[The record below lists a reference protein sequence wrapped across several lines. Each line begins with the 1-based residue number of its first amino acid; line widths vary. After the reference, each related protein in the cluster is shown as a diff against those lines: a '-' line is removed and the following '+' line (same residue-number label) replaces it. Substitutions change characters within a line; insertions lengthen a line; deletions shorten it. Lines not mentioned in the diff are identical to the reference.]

1 MNVTSQ
7 KDHRNW
13 LTVVLANGQR
23 ERIQKIADTR
33 RASKGAVV
41 RQCIDIGLKQIE
53 MAENIL

>member
-41 RQCIDIGLKQIE
+41 RQCIDLGLERIE
-53 MAENIL
+53 RAEDIL